1 MTTHW
6 GDFVFQKSRTH
17 TSFVLGIDP
26 ALKDIP
32 LCFKSNTTSPVEI
45 LKSYLSFLLET
56 AGDLIGFIKPQSA
69 YYEAFGSEGVKVL
82 ADLVKAAKQKGMGV
96 ILDAKRGDI
105 GSTAAAYAQAYLTPD
120 ASDLEVDC
128 LTINP
133 FLGPETLEPF
143 VDCARKYGKGLF
155 VLVKTSNPG
164 AGWLQDKKI
173 DGARVSDRVAECVAA
188 WAEETKG
195 SSGLSSIGAVVGA
208 TMAEDGQRL
217 RKIMPDSLFLAPGLG
232 AQGGK
237 AEDINILKRPDG
249 SGVLVPV
256 SRGIARFDDLGLS
269 TDAYA
274 VLIRERIAGFKA
286 ALG

>member
-1 MTTHW
+1 MTSHW
-6 GDFVFQKSRTH
+6 GDFVAEKTRTH
-17 TSFVLGIDP
+17 GPFVMGIDP
-26 ALKDIP
+26 VLDDIPACFKTKAASPIEALKDY
-32 LCFKSNTTSPVEI
+32 TA
-45 LKSYLSFLLET
+45 FLLET
-56 AGDLIGFIKPQSA
+56 ASDHIGFIKPQSA
-69 YYEAFGSEGVKVL
+69 FFEAFGSDGVHVL
-82 ADLVKAAKQKGMGV
+82 ATLIQSARQKGLGV

-105 GSTAAAYAQAYLTPD
+105 GSTAAAYASAYLTPN

-143 VDCARKYGKGLF
+143 VDCARTHGKGLF

-173 DGARVSDRVAECVAA
+173 DGTAVSDRIAACVAQ
-188 WAEETKG
+188 WAKETLGK
-195 SSGLSSIGAVVGA
+195 SGLSSIGAVVGA

-217 RKIMPDSLFLAPGLG
+217 RQIMPDSLFLAPGLG

-237 AEDINILKRPDG
+237 AEDIAILRRPDG

-256 SRGIARFDDLGLS
+256 SRGVTKVGDLGL
-269 TDAYA
+269 TRDAYTR
-274 VLIRERIAGFKA
+274 LLHERIDGFKA
-286 ALG
+286 ALV